1 MHNFKCAWYDPCKI
15 MERGEIMIWQKTIAR
30 PITVTDIGL
39 HSGQPVTMSLHP
51 AAANQGLKFIRT
63 DLPGRPQVRA
73 HFSRVVDTTRATT
86 LGEGSTTLATVEH
99 VLSAFYGLGID
110 NAVIE
115 VDGPEV
121 PIMDGSAKP
130 FVDLLMA
137 AGSTSLPWPRA
148 YLLVHKQVELS
159 NGDGWMRV
167 VPGQPRIMYAID
179 FPHPLIRKQ
188 RYTMTLDAEH
198 FRREIA
204 PARTFGFLKEVQFLQ
219 SRGLA
224 RGGSL
229 DNALVLDDT
238 DVLNPG
244 GLRFPEEFVRHKI
257 LDVLGDLALLGMP
270 IIGRLEISRGSHD
283 LHQQFV
289 QHLIDQ
295 EHAWRLWVP
304 PIHNRTPRRTFE
316 PVPFWQGA
324 PA

>member
-1 MHNFKCAWYDPCKI
+1 
-15 MERGEIMIWQKTIAR
+15 MIWQKTIAR
-30 PITVTDIGL
+30 PVSLTGVGL
-39 HSGQPVTMSLHP
+39 HSGLPATISLYP
-51 AAANQGLKFIRT
+51 GPANQGLKFIRT
-63 DLPGRPQVRA
+63 DLPGRPQMRA

-86 LGEGSTTLATVEH
+86 LREGQATLATVEH

-110 NAVIE
+110 NAIIE

-137 AGSTSLPWPRA
+137 AGLASQPWPRY
-148 YLLVHKQVELS
+148 YLVVQKPVEVS

-167 VPGQPRIMYAID
+167 MPGKPRIMYAID
-179 FPHPLIRKQ
+179 FPHPLIRRQ
-188 RYTMTLDAEH
+188 RFSVPVDADH

-204 PARTFGFLKEVQFLQ
+204 PARTFGFLKEVQFLK

-229 DNALVLDDT
+229 DNAVVLDEGGI
-238 DVLNPG
+238 LNPG
-244 GLRFPEEFVRHKI
+244 GFRFPEECVRHKI

-270 IIGRLEISRGSHD
+270 ILGRLEVSRGGHD
-283 LHQQFV
+283 LHQQF
-289 QHLIDQ
+289 
-295 EHAWRLWVP
+295 WRLWVP
-304 PIHNRTPRRTFE
+304 PLHNRTPRRSFA
-316 PVPFWQGA
+316 PSSLWQGA

>member
-1 MHNFKCAWYDPCKI
+1 
-15 MERGEIMIWQKTIAR
+15 MIWQKTIAR
-30 PITVTDIGL
+30 PMTVTDIGL
-39 HSGQPVTMSLHP
+39 HSGQPVTMSLYP
-51 AAANQGLKFIRT
+51 ASANQGLKFIRT

-73 HFSRVVDTTRATT
+73 HYSQVVDTTRATT
-86 LGEGSTTLATVEH
+86 LGEGPATLATVEH
-99 VLSAFYGLGID
+99 LLSAFYGLGID

-188 RYTMTLDAEH
+188 RYAMTLDAEH

-295 EHAWRLWVP
+295 ENAWRLWVP
-304 PIHNRTPRRTFE
+304 PLHNRTPRRTFE
-316 PVPFWQGA
+316 PVPFLEGA

>member
-1 MHNFKCAWYDPCKI
+1 
-15 MERGEIMIWQKTIAR
+15 MIWQKTIAR

-39 HSGQPVTMSLHP
+39 HSGQPVTMSIYP

-63 DLPGRPQVRA
+63 DLPERPQVRA
-73 HFSRVVDTTRATT
+73 HYSRVVDTTRATT
-86 LGEGSTTLATVEH
+86 LGEGAATLATVEH

-110 NAVIE
+110 NAIIE
-115 VDGPEV
+115 VDGPEI

-130 FVDLLMA
+130 FVDLLLA
-137 AGSTSLPWPRA
+137 AGASSLPWPRA
-148 YLLVHKQVELS
+148 YLLVHKEVEFS

-167 VPGQPRIMYAID
+167 VPGKPRVMYAID
-179 FPHPLIRKQ
+179 FPHPLIRRQ
-188 RYTMTLDAEH
+188 RFTVPLDPEH
-198 FRREIA
+198 FRRDIA

-229 DNALVLDDT
+229 NNALVLDDT
-238 DVLNPG
+238 GVLNPG
-244 GLRFPEEFVRHKI
+244 GFRFPEECVRHKI

-270 IIGRLEISRGSHD
+270 ILGRLEVSRGSHD
-283 LHQQFV
+283 LHQRFV

-295 EHAWRLWVP
+295 ENAWRLWVP
-304 PIHNRTPRRTFE
+304 PLHNRSPRRGFE
-316 PVPFWQGA
+316 PAPFWQAA

>member
-1 MHNFKCAWYDPCKI
+1 MQKSQRAWYDPCKI
-15 MERGEIMIWQKTIAR
+15 PERGEIMIWQKTIAR

-39 HSGQPVTMSLHP
+39 HSGQPATMSLHP
-51 AAANQGLKFIRT
+51 ASANQGLRFIRT

-73 HFSRVVDTTRATT
+73 HYSRVVDTTRATT
-86 LGEGSTTLATVEH
+86 LGEGSATLATVEH
-99 VLSAFYGLGID
+99 LLSAFYGLGID

-130 FVDLLMA
+130 FVDLLME

-179 FPHPLIRKQ
+179 FSHPLIRKQ
-188 RYTMTLDAEH
+188 RYAMTLDAEH

-257 LDVLGDLALLGMP
+257 LDALGDLALLGMP

-295 EHAWRLWVP
+295 ENAWRLWVP
-304 PIHNRTPRRTFE
+304 PTHNRTPRRTFE
-316 PVPFWQGA
+316 PVPFWEGA

>member
-1 MHNFKCAWYDPCKI
+1 MQKSPQAWYDPCKI
-15 MERGEIMIWQKTIAR
+15 NKRGEVMIWQKTIAR

-39 HSGQPVTMSLHP
+39 HSGQPVTMSLYP
-51 AAANQGLKFIRT
+51 ASANQGLKFIRT

-73 HFSRVVDTTRATT
+73 HYSRVVNTTRATT
-86 LGEGSTTLATVEH
+86 LGEGSATLATVEH
-99 VLSAFYGLGID
+99 LLSAFYGLGID

-115 VDGPEV
+115 VDGPEI

-179 FPHPLIRKQ
+179 FPHPVIRRQ

-238 DVLNPG
+238 HVLNPG

-257 LDVLGDLALLGMP
+257 LDALGDLALLGMP

-295 EHAWRLWVP
+295 ENAWRLWVP
-304 PIHNRTPRRTFE
+304 PLHNRTPRRTFE
-316 PVPFWQGA
+316 PVPFWEGV

>member
-1 MHNFKCAWYDPCKI
+1 
-15 MERGEIMIWQKTIAR
+15 MIWQKTIAR
-30 PITVTDIGL
+30 PVTVTDIGL
-39 HSGQPVTMSLHP
+39 HSGQPVTMSMYP

-63 DLPGRPQVRA
+63 DLPGQPMVRA

-86 LGEGSTTLATVEH
+86 LGEGDATLATVEH

-130 FVDLLMA
+130 FVDLLMK
-137 AGSTSLPWPRA
+137 AGASTLPWPRA
-148 YLLVHKQVELS
+148 YLLVNKQVELS
-159 NGDGWMRV
+159 NGDGWIRV
-167 VPGQPRIMYAID
+167 MPGQPRVMYAID
-179 FPHPLIRKQ
+179 FPHPLIRRQ
-188 RYTMTLDAEH
+188 RFSVPLDSDH

-204 PARTFGFLKEVQFLQ
+204 PARTFGFLKEVQFLK

-229 DNALVLDDT
+229 ENALVLDDAG
-238 DVLNPG
+238 VLNPG
-244 GLRFPEEFVRHKI
+244 GLRYPEEFVRHKI

-270 IIGRLEISRGSHD
+270 IIGRLEVSRGSHE

-289 QHLIDQ
+289 QHLIHQ

-316 PVPFWQGA
+316 PASLWQAA

>member
-1 MHNFKCAWYDPCKI
+1 MEKSPRAWYDPCKI
-15 MERGEIMIWQKTIAR
+15 QERGEIMIWQKTIAR

-39 HSGQPVTMSLHP
+39 HSGQPVTMSLYP
-51 AAANQGLKFIRT
+51 ASANQGLRFIRT

-73 HFSRVVDTTRATT
+73 HYSRVVDTTRATT
-86 LGEGSTTLATVEH
+86 LGEGSATLATVEH
-99 VLSAFYGLGID
+99 LLSAFYGLGID

-121 PIMDGSAKP
+121 PIMDGSAKL
-130 FVDLLMA
+130 FVDLLMS

-179 FPHPLIRKQ
+179 FSHPLIRKQ
-188 RYTMTLDAEH
+188 RYTMTLDAEN

-295 EHAWRLWVP
+295 ENAWRLWVP
-304 PIHNRTPRRTFE
+304 PTHNRTPRRTFE
-316 PVPFWQGA
+316 PVPFWEGA

>member
-1 MHNFKCAWYDPCKI
+1 
-15 MERGEIMIWQKTIAR
+15 MIWQKTIAR

-39 HSGQPVTMSLHP
+39 HSGQPVTLSIHP

-63 DLPGRPQVRA
+63 DLPNRPQVRA
-73 HFSRVVDTTRATT
+73 HYSRVVDTTRATT
-86 LGEGSTTLATVEH
+86 LGEGPASLATVEH
-99 VLSAFYGLGID
+99 LLSAFYGLGID

-121 PIMDGSAKP
+121 PIMDGSARP
-130 FVDLLMA
+130 FTDLLA
-137 AGSTSLPWPRA
+137 QAGTSSLPWPRS
-148 YLLVHKQVELS
+148 YLLIHKQVELS

-167 VPGQPRIMYAID
+167 IPGKPRIMYTID
-179 FPHPLIRKQ
+179 FPHPLIRRQ
-188 RYTMTLDAEH
+188 RFTVPLDAEH

-204 PARTFGFLKEVQFLQ
+204 PARTFGFLREVQFLQ

-229 DNALVLDDT
+229 ENALVLDDT
-238 DVLNPG
+238 GVLNPG

-257 LDVLGDLALLGMP
+257 LDALGDLALLGMP
-270 IIGRLEISRGSHD
+270 ILGRLEVSRGSHD

-289 QHLIDQ
+289 HHLIHQ
-295 EHAWRLWVP
+295 EDAWRLWVP
-304 PIHNRTPRRTFE
+304 PLHNRTPRHTSE
-316 PVPFWQGA
+316 PAPLWQGA